1 MDKNSFDFD
10 KTFNELYLLAK
21 TKFKDVRHVFNNVK
35 NDHIIQEQPF
45 TSYYLANELIEI
57 LQID

>member
-1 MDKNSFDFD
+1 MFSIQVNLNNNH
-10 KTFNELYLLAK
+10 TNL
-21 TKFKDVRHVFNNVK
+21 FKLFNNVK
-35 NDHIIQEQPF
+35 NDHITQEQPF